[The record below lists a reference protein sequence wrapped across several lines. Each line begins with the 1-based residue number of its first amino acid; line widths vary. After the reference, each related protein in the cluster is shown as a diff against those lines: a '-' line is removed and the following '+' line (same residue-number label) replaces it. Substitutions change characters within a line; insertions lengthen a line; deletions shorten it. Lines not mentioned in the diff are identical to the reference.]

1 MNYVL
6 TISAEK
12 NFSRALFFVYRN
24 NSDGNLHKLKNQ
36 MH

>member
-12 NFSRALFFVYRN
+12 KFSRALFLFTETIPMGIN
-24 NSDGNLHKLKNQ
+24 IN
-36 MH
+36 

>member
-12 NFSRALFFVYRN
+12 NFSRALFLFTETIPMEIYIN
-24 NSDGNLHKLKNQ
+24 
-36 MH
+36 